1 MVHEAGI
8 CAQLTGKK
16 GAYLHEAGSQFSLG
30 VQVRNAFRIAASSCR
45 DELLLVIN
53 FGVELVEVPD
63 QHILL
68 ERHRWWRIA

>member
-1 MVHEAGI
+1 MVHEGDI

-16 GAYLHEAGSQFSLG
+16 GAYLHKAGSQFSLG
-30 VQVRNAFRIAASSCR
+30 VQVRNAFWIAARSCR

-53 FGVELVEVPD
+53 FGIQFVEVPD

-68 ERHRWWRIA
+68 EGHRWWHIA